1 MLPVNV
7 EVQAIGTELI
17 RHVRLVQLLRA
28 RMTEWNPSGLD
39 WSATS
44 LLAHLVRGGPKRQG
58 ELAACAMLD
67 PSTVSRQV
75 GQLIRLGLAERRP
88 DPADGRAVQLV
99 ATDAGQRCYAEI
111 TERREQLIG
120 EVLAGWS
127 EQDLTPSAGCC
138 ASSTTRS
145 RRGCPTPAASACAA
159 RSPDLRRTE

>member
-1 MLPVNV
+1 MFQMNV
-7 EVQAIGTELI
+7 EVRAIGTELV
-17 RHVRLVQLLRA
+17 RHVRLVQLLRS

-39 WSATS
+39 WSGTS

-75 GQLIRLGLAERRP
+75 GQLIRLGMAERRP

-99 ATDAGQRCYAEI
+99 ATEAGQRCYAEI
-111 TERREQLIG
+111 AERREQLVG

-127 EQDLTPSAGCC
+127 EQDLDTFGRLLRELNDAFEARLPDPSG
-138 ASSTTRS
+138 SGVRRPLTR
-145 RRGCPTPAASACAA
+145 P
-159 RSPDLRRTE
+159 EEN